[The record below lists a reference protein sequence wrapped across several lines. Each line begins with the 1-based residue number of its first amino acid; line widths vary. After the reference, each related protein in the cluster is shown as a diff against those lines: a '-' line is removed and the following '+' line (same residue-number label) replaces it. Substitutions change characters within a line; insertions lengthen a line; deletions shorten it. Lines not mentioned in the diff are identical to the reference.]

1 MMDGGAV
8 FFVID
13 QAACHS
19 FITVEA
25 EDYVVRVAGVDIIR
39 VLRLLDEMRSF
50 CRQQA
55 FTISHDDNTVCSHT
69 SCISVMY
76 HKARHIGTRVY
87 RFRKCVETG

>member
-8 FFVID
+8 FVID

-19 FITVEA
+19 LFTVEA
-25 EDYVVRVAGVDIIR
+25 EDFVVRVAGVDITSVRRIP
-39 VLRLLDEMRSF
+39 DEMRSF

-55 FTISHDDNTVCSHT
+55 FTISHDDNKVCSHT

-76 HKARHIGTRVY
+76 HKAQHIGTRVY
-87 RFRKCVETG
+87 RFRRCVETG